1 MVGREAPQGCSLTD
15 DRPRGSNR
23 LRRWGR
29 HAALALVCLLAALV
43 LLNRE
48 VLPLG
53 GVRAE
58 DLALDYGLLT
68 WDLWATTESA
78 LRGENVYHTRLLY
91 HPLGS
96 NLAAHTLGPGF
107 IPVGLV
113 ARVVRGGRADYPL
126 YAHRLSI
133 LLCFGLGMFLAQLAL
148 RALGA
153 SGPAALAGSIGWAFA
168 AFWRLIVANQT
179 LASACFLIPAVT
191 LAVVGLVRR
200 PSARRAAG
208 LAALVAAGPYFSEYF
223 AAFVPLAL
231 VAAALG
237 TLAVRSTAPA
247 VRRVLTSLGLN
258 GVALAAA
265 IGVLVALPFLL
276 AWAGA
281 EGRPPR
287 GQQVRAG
294 GANLAAFFLP
304 DPSLTPLY
312 RSRVTSRL
320 HGFITRGR
328 GPFLGVPTILLATV
342 GIVRARRLRGALLA
356 LAATFLVLSLGP
368 VLRVLGTGTGLP
380 LPYALLQSLPPFDM
394 ARAPSRLA
402 AFGIWA
408 LICLAALGLTAA
420 SDLLTHRLRPAAGQ
434 AAVVLALVWWAAEG
448 YHPGLKAAEFTAAP
462 LLRQLPPGAVVNVPL
477 SVHDGLAMFLQIF
490 HGRPI
495 LTGYVS
501 RPSPRQF
508 DHVVRLQH
516 LLDDDPRR
524 FAQAMRALGVGTVV
538 LEPGTPEELLGPLV
552 DSGLY
557 VVDLRGGV
565 VRD

>member
-1 MVGREAPQGCSLTD
+1 LTD
-15 DRPRGSNR
+15 ERAWGSKR

-29 HAALALVCLLAALV
+29 CAALALVCLLSALV

-58 DLALDYGLLT
+58 DLAQDYGLLT

-78 LRGENVYHTRLLY
+78 LRGESVYHTRLLY

-96 NLAAHTLGPGF
+96 KLAAHTLGPGF

-191 LAVVGLVRR
+191 LAVVGLLRR
-200 PSARRAAG
+200 PSAGRAAG

-223 AAFVPLAL
+223 SAFVPLAL
-231 VAAALG
+231 VVAALG
-237 TLAVRSTAPA
+237 ALAARGAAPA
-247 VRRVLTSLGLN
+247 VRRAFSSLRHR

-265 IGVLVALPFLL
+265 VGLVVALPFLL

-287 GQQVRAG
+287 EEQVRTG

-312 RSRVTSRL
+312 RGRVTSRL

-328 GPFLGVPTILLATV
+328 GPFLGVPTILLATI
-342 GIVRARRLRGALLA
+342 GIARARRLRGVLLT
-356 LAATFLVLSLGP
+356 LAAVFLVLSLGP

-380 LPYALLQSLPPFDM
+380 LPYALLQNLPPFDM
-394 ARAPSRLA
+394 AREPWRLA

-408 LICLAALGLTAA
+408 FICLATLGLTAA
-420 SDLLTHRLRPAAGQ
+420 SELLTHRLHPAAGR
-434 AAVVLALVWWAAEG
+434 AAVTLALVWWAAEG
-448 YHPGLKAAEFTAAP
+448 YHPGLRAAEFSAASQ
-462 LLRQLPPGAVVNVPL
+462 LKGLPPGAVVNVPL
-477 SVHDGLAMFLQIF
+477 NVRDGLAMFLQIF

-495 LTGYVS
+495 VTGYVS
-501 RPSPRQF
+501 RASQSQF
-508 DHVVRLQH
+508 DHVARLQH
-516 LLDDDPRR
+516 LLDGDPRR

-538 LEPGTPEELLGPLV
+538 LEPGTPEELVGPLV
-552 DSGLY
+552 DSGLH

-565 VRD
+565 VRY